1 MLRLGVSAGG
11 MLGDGDTVGKGN
23 VDSGVRLSSGKSP
36 MRYGIRSL
44 LVLMMV
50 DESSSPVRP
59 VGCCS
64 TAICMATSTRS
75 SAVDGDLVFEN
86 ARLLTW

>member
-1 MLRLGVSAGG
+1 MLRVSACG

-23 VDSGVRLSSGKSP
+23 ADSGVRLSSGKSP
-36 MRYGIRSL
+36 MKYGIYSL

-50 DESSSPVRP
+50 DESSSLVRL

-64 TAICMATSTRS
+64 TAMCIATSTRP
-75 SAVDGDLVFEN
+75 SAVDGGLVFEN
-86 ARLLTW
+86 TRLLTW